1 MASNNSFMTELLALL
16 DNEDKLMKVVT
27 SEPSSSAAPF
37 DVKYYL
43 TIIEKILYHA
53 TAVAENTQPKGNHVQ
68 SKSLTLPSKEISST
82 ITELCCQITC
92 RAQHT
97 NNVGKTLASIFDQ
110 LSSFPWGARAVL
122 TLLALTMHYAEKWR
136 LTQMEESDEL
146 LHLMARLRG
155 SHATG
160 ESSDTLRSKP
170 FSDISNLIRVTL
182 EFTRCIVEND
192 SEDFREFTTTINI
205 SDCFKYITVFVL
217 GCSVEFSG
225 MISAGNE
232 FQGRDLSTFLVR
244 VTKKQESF
252 KKQVEVFVQMNEEKI
267 LYKKIKKLYRSPA
280 DIAEFIAEFMAL
292 LFCNGK
298 DSPKVTQGLE
308 KTPAEVEQLQNKKVM
323 LLISDLTLSDNDIN
337 ILHSIYTVELR
348 KCYEI
353 MWVPIADE
361 KDDGQFQKKRSKM
374 PWYSCNSVV
383 GKAAAKFIKK
393 YWQFKRQTKVVVLNQ
408 EEGKVNKDAMTM
420 IRLWRAEAFPFTP
433 ERGCELWDKH
443 SSHWLKLLVQATVSQ
458 SVQQSWETKQLIFL
472 YGSAEDSKTVELI
485 DDALKS
491 RHETFN
497 FMYSNVKTR
506 RKQFLSCLEDCISWK
521 MQVNKGMTDSQTL
534 QLLELYNGY
543 KQRSGFAI
551 VARGSSVLVNTSL
564 SDLCK
569 VLSEHTQWIT
579 KKTTRDN
586 FDTHFQ
592 EYYKKV
598 IVMPKCSQFSIPIM
612 DGDIPACIKCPEGA
626 CGRDMEIIV
635 TYKCC
640 HDKH

>member
-1 MASNNSFMTELLALL
+1 MASNNGFMTDLLALL

-27 SEPSSSAAPF
+27 CKPSSSAAPL
-37 DVKYYL
+37 DVKDYL
-43 TIIEKILYHA
+43 TIIEEILDLA
-53 TAVAENTQPKGNHVQ
+53 TAGNHVQ

-97 NNVGKTLASIFDQ
+97 NNVGETLASIFDQ

-136 LTQMEESDEL
+136 LTQIEESDEL
-146 LHLMARLRG
+146 LRLMASLRG
-155 SHATG
+155 EARLFL
-160 ESSDTLRSKP
+160 E
-170 FSDISNLIRVTL
+170 ISNLIRVTL

-192 SEDFREFTTTINI
+192 SEDFQEFTSTLGKTLTFTTTINI

-217 GCSVEFSG
+217 GCSVEFTG

-232 FQGRDLSTFLVR
+232 FQGRDLSPFLVR

-252 KKQVEVFVQMNEEKI
+252 KKLVEVFVQTNEEKL
-267 LYKKIKKLYRSPA
+267 LYKKIRNLYRSRA

-292 LFCNGK
+292 LCCNGE
-298 DSPKVTQGLE
+298 DPPTVTRGFE
-308 KTPAEVEQLQNKKVM
+308 KTLAKVEQLQKKKVM
-323 LLISDLTLSDNDIN
+323 LLISDLTLSDDDIFTLN
-337 ILHSIYTVELR
+337 SIYTFEFQTY
-348 KCYEI
+348 YEI
-353 MWVPIADE
+353 MWVPIADV
-361 KDDGQFQKKRSKM
+361 KDDEQFQKKRSKM
-374 PWYSCNSVV
+374 PWYSSKSVV
-383 GKAAAKFIKK
+383 SKAAARFIKK
-393 YWQFKRQTKVVVLNQ
+393 YWQFKQQTKVVVLNQ
-408 EEGKVNKDAMTM
+408 EGEVVNKDAMTM
-420 IRLWRAEAFPFTP
+420 IRLWRAEAFPFMP

-443 SSHWLKLLVQATVSQ
+443 SSNWLKLLVETTVSQ
-458 SVQQSWETKQLIFL
+458 SMSQSVTYFL
-472 YGSAEDSKTVELI
+472 VRSAEDSKTVEQI
-485 DDALKS
+485 DDVLKS
-491 RHETFN
+491 KCDTFK
-497 FMYSNVKTR
+497 FMYSNVKTK
-506 RKQFLSCLEDCISWK
+506 RKQFLSCLKNCISWK

-534 QLLELYNGY
+534 QLLELYNRY
-543 KQRSGFAI
+543 KQQSGFAI
-551 VARGSSVLVNTSL
+551 VTRGSSVLVNTSL

-592 EYYKKV
+592 EISFLSYAKNCFCISINCLCTYSPPSRCLYYL
-598 IVMPKCSQFSIPIM
+598 FHPI
-612 DGDIPACIKCPEGA
+612 GD

-635 TYKCC
+635 TFKCC